1 MMSQHRTLF
10 DNATLRLTA
19 WYMAIL
25 MVISLL
31 FSLVLYRVASDEFG
45 RALGPR
51 RPGETRI
58 FIEDDTVVMLRQRR
72 IDDSNARLIGNLVFF
87 NVVVLIG
94 GGALSYLLA
103 KRTLRPIQET
113 LEAQARFSSDAA
125 HELRTPLAVMQTE
138 TEVELR
144 DKKSTKASH
153 AETLQSNLDEVHR
166 LRTLTDRLL
175 LLANNQDMPLTT
187 VQIEDVAVEAVNRS
201 VAIAQAKNIAIDNT
215 ISPALVTANV
225 ESLTD
230 VLTILIDNAIK
241 YSPTGSTIRLTSEVK
256 DKIVELAVIDEGIGI
271 AENDLPRVFDRF
283 YRADQSR
290 SKLNVEGHGLG
301 LSIAKRHIEQQRGE
315 VTVVSTE
322 GKGTTFY
329 LRLPKA

>member
-1 MMSQHRTLF
+1 MSQHRTLF

>member
-1 MMSQHRTLF
+1 MSQHRTLF

-25 MVISLL
+25 IVISLL
-31 FSLVLYRVASDEFG
+31 FSAVLYRVASDEFG

-58 FIEDDTVVMLRQRR
+58 FIEDDTVVTLRQRR

-103 KRTLRPIQET
+103 RRTLRPIQKT

-125 HELRTPLAVMQTE
+125 HELHTPLAVMQTE

-153 AETLQSNLDEVHR
+153 AEILQSNLDEVHR

-175 LLANNQDMPLTT
+175 LLANNQDMPLTA
-187 VQIEDVAVEAVNRS
+187 VQIEDIAVEAVNRS

-256 DKIVELAVIDEGIGI
+256 DKVVQLAIVDEGIGI
-271 AENDLPRVFDRF
+271 ADSDLPRVFDRF

-315 VTVVSTE
+315 ITVTSTV
-322 GKGTTFY
+322 GVGTTFSI
-329 LRLPKA
+329 RLSKA